1 MAAAI
6 KKKEKNMTDSKMNK
20 WSVIIN
26 AILTAISSILSS
38 LTLNSCI

>member
-1 MAAAI
+1 MNV
-6 KKKEKNMTDSKMNK
+6 EKNDLNK

-38 LTLNSCI
+38 LTLNSCL

>member
-1 MAAAI
+1 MNV
-6 KKKEKNMTDSKMNK
+6 EKSNLNK

-38 LTLNSCI
+38 LTLNSCL

>member
-1 MAAAI
+1 MT
-6 KKKEKNMTDSKMNK
+6 KNEINK

-38 LTLNSCI
+38 LTLNSCM

>member
-1 MAAAI
+1 MAI
-6 KKKEKNMTDSKMNK
+6 QKNDLNK

-38 LTLNSCI
+38 LTLNSCL